1 VKCSLLTTN
10 EVMMRTNT
18 HRQNK
23 KLNKFM
29 RTDHE
34 ILRLILW
41 HINNILTQTIQAIL
55 FEEMDG

>member
-1 VKCSLLTTN
+1 
-10 EVMMRTNT
+10 
-18 HRQNK
+18 
-23 KLNKFM
+23 M
-29 RTDHE
+29 RTDHK